1 MVDAKDLGER
11 ISRMF
16 NFMYEVKGDYY
27 VLGRDY
33 FRPCTD
39 LEMEVYKGFREA
51 LKGGSEDCIVDQ
63 YKRVRKYVSDC
74 QACNRAREQEIV
86 EFVQRL
92 GEEEL
97 ESLSS
102 QVDRAMGYAQSA
114 YR

>member
-1 MVDAKDLGER
+1 MVNAKDLGER

-39 LEMEVYKGFREA
+39 IEIKVYKGFREA
-51 LKGGSEDCIVDQ
+51 LEGGNEDWIIDR
-63 YKRVRKYVSDC
+63 YRRVRKYVSDC
-74 QACNRAREQEIV
+74 QACSRVREQEIV
-86 EFVQRL
+86 EFVCRL
-92 GEEEL
+92 SKEEI

-102 QVDRAMGYAQSA
+102 QADRATRYAQSA

>member
-1 MVDAKDLGER
+1 MVDANDLGER

-16 NFMYEVKGDYY
+16 NFMYEVKGGYY
-27 VLGRDY
+27 VLGCDY
-33 FRPCTD
+33 FRLCTD
-39 LEMEVYKGFREA
+39 LEIGVYKGFTEA
-51 LKGGSEDCIVDQ
+51 LEDGSENRIIDQ
-63 YKRVRKYVSDC
+63 YKRARKYVSDC
-74 QACNRAREQEIV
+74 QACSKAREQEIV